1 MGTLR
6 RAPTEADLQ
15 RLYHELAQLGAP
27 AIGRDVPWPYDAK
40 SPEALLALA
49 GDMLRYDA
57 RLLSILLELVCKR
70 WRSFNPLALREA
82 MEGMAWPQ
90 ALLVV
95 FEFAREAAPDPE
107 LRYFVE
113 YLAAGR
119 PRVSPAE
126 RFFLDSDRPGSRV
139 DRRRAARNLTAYARW
154 GFIAT
159 ERPTTSATRKTRVG
173 RYDAAT
179 RRRIRQALA
188 DRRGAFAMGDY
199 LTAVDH
205 AVTRQQAY
213 QDLSRD
219 PDFERVGHGR
229 GARWQR
235 TDAP

>member
-1 MGTLR
+1 MRLLDR
-6 RAPTEADLQ
+6 VPTEADLE

-27 AIGRDVPWPYDAK
+27 SIGRDVPWPYDPK

-70 WRSFNPLALREA
+70 WRSFNPLQLREA
-82 MEGMAWPQ
+82 MERMAWPQ

-95 FEFAREAAPDPE
+95 FEFAREASSDPE
-107 LRYFVE
+107 LKYFAD

-119 PRVSPAE
+119 PRVAPAE

-139 DRRRAARNLTAYARW
+139 DRQRAARNLTAYARW

-188 DRRGAFAMGDY
+188 DRRGTFSMGDY
-199 LTAVDH
+199 LAAVDH

-229 GARWQR
+229 GAHWHR
-235 TDAP
+235 PPPP